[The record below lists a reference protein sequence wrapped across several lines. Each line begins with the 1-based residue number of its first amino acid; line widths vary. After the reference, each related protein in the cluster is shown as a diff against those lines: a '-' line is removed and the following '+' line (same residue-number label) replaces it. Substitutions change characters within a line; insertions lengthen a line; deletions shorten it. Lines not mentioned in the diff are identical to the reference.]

1 MLMVSLFFFEICELK
16 AVDSVIYEAA
26 AETAEYMA
34 EYSYLMG
41 HIEEVGVTDYPMAAA
56 RFIGYVDDR
65 ALLEKY
71 VTGGVYGVMLMGSE
85 MPDENGVVEIKYT
98 YHVKVN
104 IPLLCNF
111 SKLCTGSIRQ
121 CAYIGGGKE
130 SGSHDTDTSSSRTV
144 FVADGSVVYHCD
156 SDCTYLRPSVSKTD
170 LDNAIERGYSKCR
183 YCGAVEGNEVYI
195 TNYGEVYHST
205 PSCSRISR
213 NIREVDIEDIDL
225 PPCSKC
231 GH

>member
-1 MLMVSLFFFEICELK
+1 MLMVSLFFIEICELK

-34 EYSYLMG
+34 EYAYLTK
-41 HIEEVGVTDYPMAAA
+41 HIEEVGVTDYPMAVAK
-56 RFIGYVDDR
+56 FISYVDDR

-71 VTGGVYGVMLMGSE
+71 VTGGVYGVMLIGSE

-104 IPLLCNF
+104 IPFLCYF

-130 SGSHDTDTSSSRTV
+130 SSSHVTEEESRTV

-156 SDCTYLRPSVSKTD
+156 ADCTYLRPSVSRTD
-170 LDNAIERGYSKCR
+170 RENAVERGYSKCR
-183 YCGAVEGNEVYI
+183 YCGAVEGGEVYI
-195 TNYGEVYHST
+195 TDYGEVYHST

-213 NIREVDIEDIDL
+213 NIREVDIKDINL

-231 GH
+231 GY